1 MKRSRELAAIGA
13 AMVIAT
19 TLVASGSASGAE
31 EGKGKPTEPSLIGS
45 SKMLR
50 KDGQDVR
57 FTFDARGLYP
67 ESEGTFRVSHAGE
80 GFSGS
85 G

>member
-1 MKRSRELAAIGA
+1 
-13 AMVIAT
+13 MVIAT